1 MGLDRNTTLT
11 HVYGVFATVISVVGG
26 VALFTEAATWRDY
39 LLYGSGWVSALILGV
54 LLSRAAEQGRKD
66 GIELGSLRSDLEASQ
81 ALLRER
87 VAALQATLEQRSA
100 VLDYF
105 GAQMMGARAIPRTV
119 VNDEGEEQ

>member
-26 VALFTEAATWRDY
+26 IALFTNAATWRDY

-54 LLSRAAEQGRKD
+54 LLSRSTEQARRD
-66 GIELGSLRSDLEASQ
+66 GIDLGTLRAEVASLR
-81 ALLRER
+81 
-87 VAALQATLEQRSA
+87 ATLEQRSA

-105 GAQMMGARAIPRTV
+105 GAQMMGARATPRMV
-119 VNDEGEEQ
+119 PNGQVEDQ